1 MRLLTVFLV
10 IPIVVT
16 LLLAPCG
23 FAQSINLGLK
33 MGARLTSE
41 VKDSVLNQS
50 FPESQQNSSITDA
63 SRLIAFGPTIQV
75 QLPLR
80 VSVETGALYRSVTTL
95 TSIHVFENNSPP
107 DNPFVFNLRVISR
120 MHSKS
125 IEAPT
130 LLRFRFSD
138 ELLQPFLGAGYVYKR
153 FLDPSV
159 EVLGG
164 PRLPL
169 ATPLTQRSNHGLGVS
184 GGVELKTG
192 FFRLSPELRYTRWSR
207 RIYDVPG
214 SPQATNLNQIDTFL
228 GIGLLNLGQ

>member
-75 QLPLR
+75 QLPSEL
-80 VSVETGALYRSVTTL
+80 ALKQVRYIQALSRSVCWSTWRSAASSCHSANPAVESWFGCFRRRWTEERIL
-95 TSIHVFENNSPP
+95 SAFAGTSIYAMEQKDLRRTWFSTGDKPQSNRYVFGN
-107 DNPFVFNLRVISR
+107 RVVESGPMRIAWVGLSAR
-120 MHSKS
+120 A
-125 IEAPT
+125 IPT
-130 LLRFRFSD
+130 EIRARF
-138 ELLQPFLGAGYVYKR
+138 
-153 FLDPSV
+153 
-159 EVLGG
+159 
-164 PRLPL
+164 
-169 ATPLTQRSNHGLGVS
+169 
-184 GGVELKTG
+184 
-192 FFRLSPELRYTRWSR
+192 
-207 RIYDVPG
+207 
-214 SPQATNLNQIDTFL
+214 
-228 GIGLLNLGQ
+228 